1 MITEESVRGDC
12 IPEKTKP
19 ETAPSTI
26 DTYKP
31 HVVRS
36 AKRKAP
42 AAKRMHFKQKAKAHA
57 VRRMGFRET
66 NTKAPAVRRTG

>member
-12 IPEKTKP
+12 IPEKTEP

-42 AAKRMHFKQKAKAHA
+42 AAKRM
-57 VRRMGFRET
+57 GFRET